1 MDKVKNTL
9 VLQSRIEI
17 LVTVPG
23 LGHGVP
29 VCGFHTRP
37 NNLVE
42 NVRRDSVKTF
52 TREVIT
58 VR

>member
-1 MDKVKNTL
+1 MNKVKNIL

-29 VCGFHTRP
+29 VYGFHTRP
-37 NNLVE
+37 YNTLVLAVE
-42 NVRRDSVKTF
+42 SGFYSDAV
-52 TREVIT
+52 
-58 VR
+58 